1 MPELPEV
8 EYVAR
13 QLREALVGARI
24 MRVEVFWSRAVS
36 RVSPEELVARLTGR
50 RVLAVGRRAKYL
62 VLTLDSGESL
72 VIHRRMSGNLRLAR
86 ADEAAP
92 YTRAAFTL
100 GNGRRLLFTD
110 PRKFGRITI
119 VSPEEL
125 PALFRSLGPEPLD
138 SDFTPDVLAER
149 LAGRR
154 RAIKTTLLDQSVV
167 AGLGNIYADEALFRA
182 GIHPLRSAATL
193 TPDEIAALHAG
204 IQSALLTGIEHG
216 GTTFGRHR
224 GLYDEQGSNLEHVEV
239 YRRTGQPCLRCG
251 TPIVRIRI
259 AQRSAHFCPHCQPVP
274 TAAETSEISA
284 S

>member
-24 MRVEVFWSRAVS
+24 VRVEVFWPRAVS
-36 RVSPEELVARLTGR
+36 RITPEELAARLTGR

-62 VLTLDSGESL
+62 VVTLDSGESL

-92 YTRAAFTL
+92 YTRVALTL

-110 PRKFGRITI
+110 PRKFGRVT
-119 VSPEEL
+119 VAAPEEM
-125 PALFRSLGPEPLD
+125 PALFRRLGPEPLD
-138 SDFTPDVLAER
+138 SDFTPDALAER

-154 RAIKTTLLDQSVV
+154 RAIKATLLDQTVV

-182 GIHPLRSAATL
+182 RIHPLRSAESL
-193 TPDEIAALHAG
+193 TRDEIVALHEG
-204 IQSALLTGIEHG
+204 IQGALQTGIEHG

-224 GLYDEQGSNLEHVEV
+224 GLYDEAGDNLAHVEV
-239 YRRTGQPCLRCG
+239 YRRTGQPCPRCG
-251 TPIVRIRI
+251 TPIARIRI
-259 AQRSAHFCPHCQPVP
+259 GQRSAHFCPHCQPAPEVGVP
-274 TAAETSEISA
+274 AR
-284 S
+284 

>member
-13 QLREALVGARI
+13 QLRAALVGARI
-24 MRVEVFWSRAVS
+24 MRAEVFWPRAVS
-36 RVSPEELVARLTGR
+36 QMTPEEFGARLAGR

-92 YTRAAFTL
+92 YTRVAFAL

-119 VSPEEL
+119 VTPEEL
-125 PALFRSLGPEPLD
+125 PALFRRLGPEPLD
-138 SDFTPDVLAER
+138 SDFTPDALAER
-149 LAGRR
+149 LAGHR
-154 RAIKTTLLDQSVV
+154 RAIKATLLDQSVV

-182 GIHPLRSAATL
+182 GIHPLRSAASL

-204 IQSALLTGIEHG
+204 IQGALQTGIEHG

-224 GLYDEQGSNLEHVEV
+224 GLYDEAGANLEHVEV

-259 AQRSAHFCPHCQPVP
+259 GQRSAHFCPHCQPAAARSESS
-274 TAAETSEISA
+274 TA
-284 S
+284 